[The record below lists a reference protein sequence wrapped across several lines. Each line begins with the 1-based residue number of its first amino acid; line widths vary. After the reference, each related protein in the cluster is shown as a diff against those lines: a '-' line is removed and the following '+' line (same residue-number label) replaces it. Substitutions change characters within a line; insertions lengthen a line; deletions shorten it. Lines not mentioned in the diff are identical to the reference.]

1 MSGLLRTL
9 FGYHAWANADLFGKL
24 NELDTERHEADLAKA
39 LRLISH
45 YHVVARIFAAHLTG
59 EKHVYTSDNVS
70 ETPLLADLRSAVAES
85 DRWYLDYV
93 GHMPSGQLAERV
105 AFVFTDGDKGY
116 MSREEMLSHVILH
129 GGYHRG
135 EVGRILSQ
143 LSIMPPWDTL
153 AVYLHQTEPARR
165 LQGKDTPAAVSLV
178 RLS

>member
-1 MSGLLRTL
+1 MSGLLHTL
-9 FGYHAWANADLFGKL
+9 FAYHAWANADLFGKL
-24 NELDTERHEADLAKA
+24 EEFDPERQGADLSKA

-45 YHVVARIFAAHLTG
+45 YHVVARIFAAHLSG
-59 EKHVYTSDNVS
+59 ETHGYTSDNVAQ
-70 ETPLLADLRSAVAES
+70 TPTLADLRSAVAET

-93 GHMPSGQLAERV
+93 AQVPSGRLTERI
-105 AFVFTDGDKGY
+105 AFVFTDGDEGY

-135 EVGRILSQ
+135 EVGRMLSQ

-165 LQGKDTPAAVSLV
+165 LQGR
-178 RLS
+178 RLSTTA